1 MRGGIGCRS
10 SPIDPCVR
18 TRPAIELREALIEA
32 HASKKDGDLLQISVH
47 SDDTLRKERES
58 SRETHPAAPGP
69 PTPHA
74 HTHCKEYKTTY
85 TRARY
90 DAIRLA
96 TSSTS
101 SLADEN
107 DTWARMWNVDLA
119 SRKHQLQLYRMRV
132 PVSYQLETEA
142 AGVALGVAAAAA
154 VSVTVLPGR
163 PAIRW

>member
-1 MRGGIGCRS
+1 MLLCS
-10 SPIDPCVR
+10 LLPSPLAFF
-18 TRPAIELREALIEA
+18 T
-32 HASKKDGDLLQISVH
+32 LLHTVSVK
-47 SDDTLRKERES
+47 S
-58 SRETHPAAPGP
+58 
-69 PTPHA
+69 
-74 HTHCKEYKTTY
+74 KTTY

-154 VSVTVLPGR
+154 VSVTVLPSR